1 MRYRKFQQLLFLLL
15 FPISVWGQQNETISH
30 YLNGIN
36 EELVVSL
43 LVQEATGEVLFSLN
57 SEKSTP
63 SASIIKIP
71 ILMEFFRQIDAG
83 TLHLDQIYAL
93 EAKDKV
99 GGSGEL
105 QFHEDNSTH
114 TLEFLAREMIRISD
128 NTATNVLI
136 GLVGMKNVNLL
147 MEEFG
152 LKTTRLNRYM
162 MDFEAIEEGKQ
173 NFTSPAEINK
183 MLSMILSGV
192 ELSTS
197 SRQSMLNML
206 LACADK
212 STIPNLLPEG
222 TRVAHKSG
230 TLSYVRGDA
239 GIILSQKPIIL
250 SIFVE
255 NFGTLEQADEIIANL
270 ARLAFNTFA
279 N

>member
-1 MRYRKFQQLLFLLL
+1 MRHRKFQQLLILLL
-15 FPISVWGQQNETISH
+15 FPISVWGQQTENISH
-30 YLNGIN
+30 YLNGLN
-36 EELVVSL
+36 EDLEVSL
-43 LVQEATGEVLFSLN
+43 LVEQPTGEVLFSLN
-57 SEKSTP
+57 AEKPIP

-83 TLHLDQIYAL
+83 TLYLDQTYAL

-105 QFHEDNSTH
+105 QLFEDNSTH
-114 TLEFLAREMIRISD
+114 TLEFLAGEMIRISD
-128 NTATNVLI
+128 NTATNILI
-136 GLVGMKNVNLL
+136 GLVGIENVNLL
-147 MEEFG
+147 MEELG

-162 MDFEAIEEGKQ
+162 MDFEAIEAGKQ

-183 MLSMILSGV
+183 MLGIILSGV

-212 STIPNLLPEG
+212 STIPSLLPEG

-230 TLSYVRGDA
+230 TLAYVRGDA

-255 NFGTLEQADEIIANL
+255 NFETLEQADAIIANL
-270 ARLAFNTFA
+270 AKLAFDAFA